1 MTIVTRNACRLIR
14 LAVVAGFAS
23 LAAAPAA
30 HAAKI
35 SQEGRCSIKENAPAD
50 PCKADRG
57 LSATGVSPGKSHDAC
72 TAAKKLARE
81 NLEGLV
87 SNKKC
92 MAYTDCS
99 KPCKVIESQ

>member
-1 MTIVTRNACRLIR
+1 MTIVTRNAGRLIR

-30 HAAKI
+30 HAAKV
-35 SQEGRCSIKENAPAD
+35 SQEGRCSIKEGAPAD

-57 LSATGVSPGKSHDAC
+57 RSATGVAPGKSHDAC

-81 NLEGLV
+81 NLQRLV
-87 SNKKC
+87 SNKTC
-92 MAYTDCS
+92 MRYTDCN
-99 KPCKVIESQ
+99 KPCKVIESP

>member
-1 MTIVTRNACRLIR
+1 MTIVTRNAGRLIR

-30 HAAKI
+30 HAAKV
-35 SQEGRCSIKENAPAD
+35 SQEGRCSIQEGAPAD

-57 LSATGVSPGKSHDAC
+57 RSATGVVPGNSHDAC

-81 NLEGLV
+81 NLQRLV
-87 SNKKC
+87 SNKTC
-92 MAYTDCS
+92 MRYTDCN
-99 KPCKVIESQ
+99 KPCKVIESP